1 MAQNFRWINDG
12 PASPPVKIGA
22 VVSEPSFKPSGT
34 VLCSGRYNG
43 NRQTKQFLFV
53 NHGNVLE
60 ENVDGL
66 VCPTDKDFSMCA
78 GLSRVV
84 YEKAGK
90 SFQQQIEQMRAN
102 ISNRGTGK
110 SYLAPCPS
118 LKFKNLILTCG
129 PGHDLHLTD
138 AFEPTLMECIRSA
151 LTIASLNGFQS
162 VILTAIGAGTISGDA
177 SKVTK
182 IVVDSSTHWLDS
194 NPNSSIR
201 NIIYQDTRREI
212 CDSFASVTRGKISSS

>member
-110 SYLAPCPS
+110 CKFPAISENRRDHLYLFCFYYYHFVSVFWFFWFFCRKIYTPINFPS
-118 LKFKNLILTCG
+118 Q
-129 PGHDLHLTD
+129 
-138 AFEPTLMECIRSA
+138 RYS
-151 LTIASLNGFQS
+151 
-162 VILTAIGAGTISGDA
+162 
-177 SKVTK
+177 
-182 IVVDSSTHWLDS
+182 
-194 NPNSSIR
+194 
-201 NIIYQDTRREI
+201 
-212 CDSFASVTRGKISSS
+212 